1 MRAAHEPITGD
12 HAAAVARLPNF
23 HRDPFDRMLVAQA
36 KMEPLVLLTNDAA
49 LAAYGDC
56 VEIVTSGHGRRPAVA

>member
-1 MRAAHEPITGD
+1 
-12 HAAAVARLPNF
+12 
-23 HRDPFDRMLVAQA
+23 MLVAQA

>member
-1 MRAAHEPITGD
+1 
-12 HAAAVARLPNF
+12 
-23 HRDPFDRMLVAQA
+23 MLVAQA

-56 VEIVTSGHGRRPAVA
+56 VEIVTSGNGRRPAVE